1 MLFSTET
8 FYDPPPPPSVFVLTG
23 LTVKRMEL
31 LSKIDFKL
39 LYSMFSGALFRQ
51 NVANVANVATL

>member
-1 MLFSTET
+1 MT
-8 FYDPPPPPSVFVLTG
+8 PPPPSVFVLTG